1 MIIDSYSRLQ
11 PFFGELFPPFVDFF
25 PNFHLWP
32 VPSLMLIGCAMGGSL
47 RFLAQF
53 SLLFG
58 RTNLKAL
65 LLSNFR
71 NILELSWVTYLYMV
85 LIADVLLRVLLI
97 IQQLLQESRHGSKRD
112 IYYMHPA
119 VFKEPSVVDRA
130 INDICILLQCSR
142 HNLNVVSVG
151 NGCAYPIPV
160 HVEEVD
166 VWQEEPLHC
175 DNNMRLLF
183 CEFPRIFGSIISFFN
198 QGRGYPDVPT
208 RRFLR
213 LLVDKLHLPV
223 YCLVDCDPYGFDIL
237 TTYKFG
243 SLVRIIHCGV
253 IMM

>member
-166 VWQEEPLHC
+166 GILT
-175 DNNMRLLF
+175 
-183 CEFPRIFGSIISFFN
+183 SIS
-198 QGRGYPDVPT
+198 GRGYPDVPT